1 MNLQGN
7 TFPYEW
13 SCTKTRFDV
22 EVKCDLEMADL
33 IFYQKVLNVTPH
45 GLSNIVTGS
54 FLFFDQ
60 DATNIENAFM
70 RVARE
75 LKSRYENGSHL
86 QASIMEGDVIL
97 ESKSVHTRWCCN

>member
-1 MNLQGN
+1 M
-7 TFPYEW
+7 
-13 SCTKTRFDV
+13 
-22 EVKCDLEMADL
+22 
-33 IFYQKVLNVTPH
+33 LNVTP
-45 GLSNIVTGS
+45 GFLILSLVY
-54 FLFFDQ
+54 FPFFAQ

-97 ESKSVHTRWCCN
+97 ESKSIHSRWCCG

>member
-1 MNLQGN
+1 LG
-7 TFPYEW
+7 
-13 SCTKTRFDV
+13 
-22 EVKCDLEMADL
+22 
-33 IFYQKVLNVTPH
+33 
-45 GLSNIVTGS
+45 
-54 FLFFDQ
+54 Q

-97 ESKSVHTRWCCN
+97 ESKSIHTRWCCG